1 MAIVIKEIVVK
12 TTINNTKGETGF
24 SPETIRKLKK
34 EITREVIKTLEKKA
48 EWEREW

>member
-12 TTINNTKGETGF
+12 TTLGREKEDKQL
-24 SPETIRKLKK
+24 SPEMIRKLKK
-34 EITREVIKTLEKKA
+34 EIVQEVIRTLEKKA